1 MKQLDLLQDLF
12 GEAQSLSNTAKAN
25 TENNLSSPASITACN
40 KVSSV
45 EQMTEKVTA
54 KDVEDCALLKQWR
67 EIKAQYPDALLL
79 FRVGDFYEAYKEDAE
94 QATKILGITLCKR
107 GKAHFDFC
115 GFPFHALDTYLPKLV
130 RAGHRVAIC
139 DQLEDVKKAT
149 KNLVKRGTT
158 ELSKL

>member
-1 MKQLDLLQDLF
+1 MKQLSIFDVLQELDA
-12 GEAQSLSNTAKAN
+12 AQSTTQAELQNQS
-25 TENNLSSPASITACN
+25 NLSARITASTN
-40 KVSSV
+40 ESKKV
-45 EQMTEKVTA
+45 EILTA
-54 KDVEDCALLKQWR
+54 KDEEDCALLKQWR

-79 FRVGDFYEAYKEDAE
+79 FRVGDFYEAYNEDAE

-158 ELSKL
+158 ELSKF

>member
-1 MKQLDLLQDLF
+1 MKQLSIFDVLQELD
-12 GEAQSLSNTAKAN
+12 AVQSTTQAELQNQS
-25 TENNLSSPASITACN
+25 NLSARITASTN
-40 KVSSV
+40 ESKKVIELS
-45 EQMTEKVTA
+45 A
-54 KDVEDCALLKQWR
+54 KDEVDCALLKQWR

-79 FRVGDFYEAYKEDAE
+79 FRVGDFYETYKEDAE

>member
-1 MKQLDLLQDLF
+1 MKQLSIFDVLQELDA
-12 GEAQSLSNTAKAN
+12 AQSTAQAELQN
-25 TENNLSSPASITACN
+25 QSNLSARITASTN
-40 KVSSV
+40 ESKKV
-45 EQMTEKVTA
+45 EILTA
-54 KDVEDCALLKQWR
+54 KDEEDCALLKQWR

-94 QATKILGITLCKR
+94 QVTKILGITLCKR

>member
-1 MKQLDLLQDLF
+1 M
-12 GEAQSLSNTAKAN
+12 
-25 TENNLSSPASITACN
+25 ENNLSSPASITACN
-40 KVSSV
+40 KVEPKV
-45 EQMTEKVTA
+45 EVLTA
-54 KDVEDCALLKQWR
+54 KDEEDCSLLRQWR

-94 QATKILGITLCKR
+94 QATKILGITLTHR
-107 GKAHFDFC
+107 GKSKILFC

>member
-1 MKQLDLLQDLF
+1 MKQLSIFDVLQELDA
-12 GEAQSLSNTAKAN
+12 AQSTAQAELQN
-25 TENNLSSPASITACN
+25 QSNLSARITASTN
-40 KVSSV
+40 ESKKVIELS
-45 EQMTEKVTA
+45 A
-54 KDVEDCALLKQWR
+54 KDEEDCALLKQWR

-158 ELSKL
+158 ELSKF

>member
-1 MKQLDLLQDLF
+1 MKQLSIFDVLQELDA
-12 GEAQSLSNTAKAN
+12 AQSTAQAELQNQSNLSARITAN
-25 TENNLSSPASITACN
+25 TNESKKVIELS
-40 KVSSV
+40 
-45 EQMTEKVTA
+45 A
-54 KDVEDCALLKQWR
+54 KDEEDCALLKQWR